1 MECKIWVQF
10 TNNYCCPGEI
20 VPILHMCQWMHI
32 SGCMFNDGNVFSL
45 LVDRFHLCPLFF
57 KITVLVIGFW
67 IFHNLRHCLLCAHSE
82 CSVIF

>member
-32 SGCMFNDGNVFSL
+32 SGCMFNDGNVSGCSGQVSSLSSPLQSNCTCYRFLDFS
-45 LVDRFHLCPLFF
+45 
-57 KITVLVIGFW
+57 
-67 IFHNLRHCLLCAHSE
+67 
-82 CSVIF
+82 